1 MIDVLSLKLPSFLI
15 SNFPL
20 KFSFICFPL
29 FFWAFFLLLAKCI
42 YPARTQCMRPFLH
55 RLRTFLA
62 RFLSV
67 PRSQIHLYLTT
78 LKPVLSKCI
87 WLQLPDLCIQPTY
100 HASPFFSTSSLYK
113 LSALRREVILPS
125 TKLSSSIEMSGPAA
139 PLLNSRIILFKWCV
153 LSCLWNEHE

>member
-42 YPARTQCMRPFLH
+42 HPARTQCMRPFLH

-67 PRSQIHLYLTT
+67 PRSQIHLYL
-78 LKPVLSKCI
+78 KPVLSKCI

-100 HASPFFSTSSLYK
+100 HASPFFPQAVCINSVLHSEEKSFFLPQNYP
-113 LSALRREVILPS
+113 LILRCL
-125 TKLSSSIEMSGPAA
+125 
-139 PLLNSRIILFKWCV
+139 V
-153 LSCLWNEHE
+153 LQHPY